1 MDERENQ
8 ADEMLNLAS
17 NTLMQEELDRWD
29 WDLQRQK
36 MVEYMDECDE
46 ERIIINIQEGDIR
59 RLKRVPTVKYW
70 ESPQQISK
78 PASDKAIQNF
88 LSIKDD
94 FPHVTVGKVWI
105 IFGVL
110 LIFFLLLL

>member
-1 MDERENQ
+1 MDEWEKQ
-8 ADEMLNLAS
+8 EDEMLNFAS
-17 NTLMQEELDRWD
+17 STMMQEEVDRWD

-36 MVEYMDECDE
+36 MIDYMDECSE
-46 ERIIINIQEGDIR
+46 ERIVFNIQEGDIR
-59 RLKRVPTVKYW
+59 CLKRVPIVKYW
-70 ESPQQISK
+70 EDPRQISK

-94 FPHVTVGKVWI
+94 FPPITVKKLWI
-105 IFGVL
+105 IFGIF